1 MERLIL
7 EFVVT
12 DKYTYHHL
20 LTFPILHHSVDQAL
34 EELTS
39 IFLMYQKEKESY
51 HKQLKELLKKE
62 QSIIRSI
69 KSLQLNK
76 QNQSFLNNPILHQ
89 IKNNLKNLS
98 EKKQSL
104 EQNFQKNYQYFDFG
118 GKTFMFS
125 NFIDYDENHQ
135 LFFVPPTIKN
145 LNEYY
150 QELETNIQKSSIST
164 MKK

>member
-12 DKYTYHHL
+12 DKYTYYHL
-20 LTFPILHHSVDQAL
+20 LTFPILHHSAEKAMD
-34 EELTS
+34 ELNS
-39 IFLMYQKEKESY
+39 IFLMYQKEKDFY
-51 HKQLKELLKKE
+51 HKQLKDLLKKE
-62 QSIIRSI
+62 QSIILSI

-76 QNQSFLNNPILHQ
+76 KNQSFLNNPILNQ
-89 IKNNLKNLS
+89 IKNNLKNIS

-104 EQNFQKNYQYFDFG
+104 EQNFKKNYQYFDFG

-125 NFIDYDENHQ
+125 NFIDYDENHK

-150 QELETNIQKSSIST
+150 QELETNIQKSNFLT